1 MAVKADGTARGVRLR
16 VLLLWHSQ
24 EEGGETHGRN
34 TLWPVD
40 WAGAKPEKTARGKDE
55 ILGKAGVI
63 MSELGKMLWLDGKKF
78 RVTIECDPELGLFE
92 MKRDDFS

>member
-1 MAVKADGTARGVRLR
+1 M
-16 VLLLWHSQ
+16 
-24 EEGGETHGRN
+24 GETRYG
-34 TLWPVD
+34 LSI
-40 WAGAKPEKTARGKDE
+40 GPEQNPKKLLRGKDE

>member
-1 MAVKADGTARGVRLR
+1 M
-16 VLLLWHSQ
+16 
-24 EEGGETHGRN
+24 EETRYGLSIGPRPN
-34 TLWPVD
+34 PKRML
-40 WAGAKPEKTARGKDE
+40 RGKDE
-55 ILGKAGVI
+55 TLGKAGAI